1 VQKWIENPFSENLN
15 PFAREQSFL
24 LIVSTSQLTQ
34 TWFPSSRLF
43 VDVSSFIVT
52 TAIIIGVVFFDQTK
66 NSAQMVLS
74 LRLFPLSSRVTI
86 DFRVV
91 RVHSFHRFFHFQVSV
106 VGDVKR
112 VHEITDEQYQKEEH
126 TNAFF
131 EQPRAAAFP
140 GRRRRQLGGIHTTTT
155 SRSNAWKQS
164 PSARLAQHQF
174 FLFLGCFKS
183 RFKFFFCEASFVSFR
198 L

>member
-1 VQKWIENPFSENLN
+1 
-15 PFAREQSFL
+15 
-24 LIVSTSQLTQ
+24 
-34 TWFPSSRLF
+34 
-43 VDVSSFIVT
+43 
-52 TAIIIGVVFFDQTK
+52 
-66 NSAQMVLS
+66 MVLS

-140 GRRRRQLGGIHTTTT
+140 GRRQLGGIHTTTT

-164 PSARLAQHQF
+164 PSARLAQHQI
-174 FLFLGCFKS
+174 FLFLGRC
-183 RFKFFFCEASFVSFR
+183 FFFLVTFFFVKLLSSV
-198 L
+198 LEYEYISI